1 MLSVIYAIYKP
12 FILNAI
18 KQSFTLSATYK
29 LFMLSAIKSYAE
41 CYYGE
46 CRGAFLTIVS
56 KS

>member
-1 MLSVIYAIYKP
+1 MLSAIYKP

-18 KQSFTLSATYK
+18 KQSFMLSDTYK

-46 CRGAFLTIVS
+46 CRSAFLTFVS

>member
-1 MLSVIYAIYKP
+1 MLSAIYKP

-18 KQSFTLSATYK
+18 KQSFMLSDTYK